1 MKRYV
6 TLLREL
12 LAPAPAAP
20 VDDDAP
26 IVHRGEHE
34 LCAGFDHLGEDRDP
48 PRKLSADE
56 VERMCGRPLRVLG

>member
-12 LAPAPAAP
+12 LSPVPAAP
-20 VDDDAP
+20 IEDVP

-34 LCAGFDHLGEDRDP
+34 LCAGFDHLGEERDP
-48 PRKLSADE
+48 PRKLSAAE
-56 VERMCGRPLRVLG
+56 VERMCGRPLRVIG